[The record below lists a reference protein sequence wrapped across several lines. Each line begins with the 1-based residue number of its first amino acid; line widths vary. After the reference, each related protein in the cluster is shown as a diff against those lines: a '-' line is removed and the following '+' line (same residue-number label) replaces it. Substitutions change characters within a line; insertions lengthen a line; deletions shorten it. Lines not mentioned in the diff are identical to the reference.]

1 MRRHRAYARHGLGAT
16 AGLATPADAA
26 PARHLQTT
34 PASRTGRTARSD
46 PTAMTRHAPWTTLVQ
61 GACCVVRR

>member
-26 PARHLQTT
+26 PAPHPQTT
-34 PASRTGRTARSD
+34 PASRPAGPPA
-46 PTAMTRHAPWTTLVQ
+46 PTRP
-61 GACCVVRR
+61 R